1 MSTPSVSFSPLEERL
16 AGPEHREALSDCQQ
30 MLNNASG
37 RLESEASRHQ
47 PVSRFKRFEAARLAI
62 AAASEVVSAVRSEN
76 IEAAPNPYQ
85 SGPEQI
91 RGSETRK
98 PSP

>member
-1 MSTPSVSFSPLEERL
+1 MSTPNISFSPLEERL
-16 AGPEHREALSDCQQ
+16 AGPEHREAIMECLQ
-30 MLNNASG
+30 MLDNASS
-37 RLESEASRHQ
+37 RLGSEASRHQ
-47 PVSRFKRFEAARLAI
+47 PVSRFKRLEAARLAV
-62 AAASEVVSAVRSEN
+62 AAASEVMSAVRSAE